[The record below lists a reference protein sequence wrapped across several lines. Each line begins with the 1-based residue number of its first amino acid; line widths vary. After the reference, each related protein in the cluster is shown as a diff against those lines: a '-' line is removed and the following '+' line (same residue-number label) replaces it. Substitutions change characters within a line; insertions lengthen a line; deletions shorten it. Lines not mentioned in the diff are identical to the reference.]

1 MYSQGDST
9 GDKGKLEIQA
19 LPESR
24 TLRRRFRLMAGD
36 GDVLGLDWLC
46 VSGTIPETA
55 VVEDI
60 WKRSGCEEEEE
71 EEGEEAKRRWK
82 GKINREME
90 GVDSLSSRENPGGE
104 PSLQLYW
111 TELLED

>member
-46 VSGTIPETA
+46 VSILILHYLYERFP
-55 VVEDI
+55 
-60 WKRSGCEEEEE
+60 
-71 EEGEEAKRRWK
+71 KRRW
-82 GKINREME
+82 
-90 GVDSLSSRENPGGE
+90 
-104 PSLQLYW
+104 
-111 TELLED
+111 